1 MDFLVSYRF
10 FIQQEI
16 KYVHK
21 YNAVIVLVFLDDV
34 ACYHILHKLSS
45 IRSKGRYSFLCFQ
58 EKDTTLSQ
66 NSKGIRTENHKI
78 PCFSLF
84 AITLFPIRYTFL
96 ISLFIRFQKK
106 NVFLPL
112 NS

>member
-21 YNAVIVLVFLDDV
+21 YDAIIVWVFLDDV

-45 IRSKGRYSFLCFQ
+45 IRSKGRY
-58 EKDTTLSQ
+58 
-66 NSKGIRTENHKI
+66 
-78 PCFSLF
+78 
-84 AITLFPIRYTFL
+84 
-96 ISLFIRFQKK
+96 
-106 NVFLPL
+106 
-112 NS
+112 